1 MEAVRGKP
9 CIRTGAVDAV
19 TFVDAVQEGEEDKV
33 LGAENK
39 AAAFKELHAF
49 LGDRVSDA
57 PLHRMAY
64 SRDWSPR
71 HRKLTDLPDIVV
83 VPHSTDEVVQIVRV
97 ALNHRLPVVPFAGG
111 TGMGGGAVAWK
122 GGIMVETKGLNRV
135 LEIDADNMSVKVQ
148 AGITIWELNEF
159 LAPHGLWLPHQPE
172 SKRACTIGASIGC
185 DNDSTFGVR
194 YGKILDCLTDAV
206 VVTGR
211 GEAVRLGHRKASFS
225 STGYNLMHLLVAAEG
240 TLGIVTEATL
250 RVVTLPQTRKVRGWV
265 FPTLIAG
272 AQALE
277 RTLASGLSVES
288 AHLNCRKRLHF
299 YTHAYR
305 QTHGKEPTIPDWAE
319 SILFLSFG
327 GDEDVVDFCLRKAEA
342 ILGNEY
348 HGQLVREQE
357 IVEGYWDS
365 KHRLSFLPF
374 KQKWPDSQREKKFG
388 AADVGVPIGHLEEM
402 YRAFLEI
409 SERYHQDVLGMTVYN
424 ESPNKV
430 SPSISF
436 AVWVDDS
443 SEDSVLDFYRYVR
456 EMSLKALA
464 LEGTMSTYIGDGDR
478 LGGFNVHEH
487 GLSLQYMKD
496 LKALFDPKNI
506 MNPGKKFESRWIQP

>member
-1 MEAVRGKP
+1 MDSEEAMTDRERLV
-9 CIRTGAVDAV
+9 AA
-19 TFVDAVQEGEEDKV
+19 
-33 LGAENK
+33 LAE
-39 AAAFKELHAF
+39 LQAF
-49 LGDRVSDA
+49 LGDRATDTA
-57 PLHRMAY
+57 MHRMAY

-71 HRKLTDLPDIVV
+71 YRDMTDLPDIVV
-83 VPHSTDEVVQIVRV
+83 VPHDTGEMVKIVQV
-97 ALNHRLPVVPFAGG
+97 ALEYELPVVPYAGG
-111 TGMGGGAVAWK
+111 TGMGGGVAAWK
-122 GGIMVETKGLNRV
+122 GGIMVETKGMNKV
-135 LEIDADNMSVKVQ
+135 LEIDAENMSVTVQ
-148 AGITIWELNEF
+148 AGITIWELNEH
-159 LAPHGLWLPHQPE
+159 LAPLGLWLPHQPE

-240 TLGIVTEATL
+240 TLGVVTEATL
-250 RVVTLPQTRKVRGWV
+250 RVVTLPKAREIRGWV
-265 FPTLIAG
+265 FPTLIDG
-272 AQALE
+272 ARALE
-277 RTLASGLSVES
+277 RTLATGLSVES
-288 AHLNCRKRLHF
+288 AHLNCRRRLHF

-305 QTHGKEPTIPDWAE
+305 EKFGREPDIPDWAE

-327 GDEDVVDFCLRKAEA
+327 GDEDVVTFSLDKAQRVLE
-342 ILGNEY
+342 GEY
-348 HGQLVREQE
+348 KGELVREQE

-365 KHRLSFLPF
+365 KHRLAFLPF

-388 AADVGVPIGHLEEM
+388 AADVGVPMGHLEEM
-402 YRAFLEI
+402 YHAFLEI
-409 SERYHQDVLGMTVYN
+409 SAKYDQEILGMTVYN

-436 AVWVDDS
+436 AVFVDDS
-443 SEDSVLDFYRYVR
+443 TEENVHNFYGYVR
-456 EMSLKALA
+456 EMSLKAIE

-478 LGGFNVHEH
+478 LGGFNEREH
-487 GLSLQYMKD
+487 GLSYQYMKD

-506 MNPGKKFESRWIQP
+506 MNPGKKFESRWIEP

>member
-1 MEAVRGKP
+1 M
-9 CIRTGAVDAV
+9 T
-19 TFVDAVQEGEEDKV
+19 DKER
-33 LGAENK
+33 L
-39 AAAFKELHAF
+39 AAALAELQAI
-49 LGDRVSDA
+49 LGERATDA
-57 PLHRMAY
+57 MIHRMAY

-71 HRKLTDLPDIVV
+71 YQDMADLPDIVV
-83 VPHSTDEVVQIVRV
+83 VPQDTDEMVRIVQV
-97 ALNHRLPVVPFAGG
+97 ASQHELPVVPFAGG
-111 TGMGGGAVAWK
+111 TGMGGGVAAWK
-122 GGIMVETKGLNRV
+122 GGILVETKGMNRV
-135 LEIDADNMSVKVQ
+135 LEIDPHNMSVTVQ
-148 AGITIWELNEF
+148 AGITIWELNEH
-159 LAPHGLWLPHQPE
+159 LAAHDLWLPHQPE

-206 VVTGR
+206 VVTDR

-240 TLGIVTEATL
+240 TLGVVTEATL
-250 RVVTLPQTRKVRGWV
+250 RVVTLPKAREVRGWV
-265 FPTLIAG
+265 FPTLLDG

-288 AHLNCRKRLHF
+288 AHLNCRRRLHF

-305 QTHGKEPTIPDWAE
+305 QKYGREPDVPDWAE

-327 GDEDVVDFCLRKAEA
+327 GDVDVVEFSLDKARR
-342 ILGNEY
+342 ILEEEY
-348 HGQLVREQE
+348 KGELVREQE
-357 IVEGYWDS
+357 MVEGYWDS
-365 KHRLSFLPF
+365 KHRLAFLPF

-388 AADVGVPIGHLEEM
+388 AADVGVPMGRLEEM
-402 YRAFLEI
+402 YHAFLEI
-409 SERYHQDVLGMTVYN
+409 SHRYDQDVLGMTVYN

-436 AVWVDDS
+436 AVFVDDS
-443 SEDSVLDFYRYVR
+443 TIENVQKFYGYVR
-456 EMSLKALA
+456 EMSLKAVE

-478 LGGFNVHEH
+478 LGGFNEREH
-487 GLSLQYMKD
+487 GLSYQYMKD

-506 MNPGKKFESRWIQP
+506 MNPGKKFESRWIEP

>member
-1 MEAVRGKP
+1 MASND
-9 CIRTGAVDAV
+9 TLNAAL
-19 TFVDAVQEGEEDKV
+19 EE
-33 LGAENK
+33 LQ
-39 AAAFKELHAF
+39 AF
-49 LGDRVSDA
+49 LGERATDA
-57 PLHRMAY
+57 KLHRMAY

-71 HRKLTDLPDIVV
+71 FKEMTDLPDIIV
-83 VPHSTDEVVQIVRV
+83 VPHSTGEVVELVRV
-97 ALNHRLPVVPFAGG
+97 ALKYGLPVVPFAGG

-122 GGIMVETKGLNRV
+122 GGLMVETKGMNKV
-135 LEIDADNMSVKVQ
+135 LEIDSANMSVTVQ
-148 AGITIWELNEF
+148 AGITIWELNEH

-250 RVVTLPQTRKVRGWV
+250 RVVTLPRAREVRGWV
-265 FPTLIAG
+265 FPTLIDG
-272 AQALE
+272 ARALE

-288 AHLNCRKRLHF
+288 AHLNCRRRLHF

-305 QTHGKEPTIPDWAE
+305 QRYGREPDVPEWAE
-319 SILFLSFG
+319 SILFLSFA
-327 GDEDVVDFCLRKAEA
+327 GDEDVVDFSLGKAHEIMEDEFKAE
-342 ILGNEY
+342 
-348 HGQLVREQE
+348 LVREQE
-357 IVEGYWDS
+357 MVEGYWDS
-365 KHRLSFLPF
+365 KHRLAFLPF

-388 AADVGVPIGHLEEM
+388 AADVGVPMGHLEEM
-402 YRAFLEI
+402 YHAFLEI
-409 SERYHQDVLGMTVYN
+409 AAKYDQQILGMTVYN

-436 AVWVDDS
+436 AIFVDDS
-443 SEDSVLDFYRYVR
+443 TEESVAGFYSYVR
-456 EMSLKALA
+456 EMSLKAVE

-478 LGGFNVHEH
+478 LGGFNEREH
-487 GLSLQYMKD
+487 GLSYQYMAD
-496 LKALFDPKNI
+496 LKSLFDPHNI
-506 MNPGKKFESRWIQP
+506 MNPGKKFESRWIAP